1 MLFFPPSICFAA
13 SLLLTPSLAGP
24 IAFGNPTF
32 NTVRFGVPFPIQWYG
47 GDGTPVTII
56 LNSGHPAKLQP
67 VGSVTTGI
75 LSSPYT
81 WTPVAS
87 TVVRPG
93 VPYVLSIVQSGLT
106 NYSPF
111 FSIGARAA
119 APQLAPAI
127 RAPLPIG
134 TAGYYPLQ
142 KPMVHD
148 DPAIYPRNDATGG
161 ARRRDVATGT
171 IFPRNGPTGVAPS
184 TGTVS
189 ELFGTGG
196 GLPDATSGVW
206 STAVAAEPFSLATY
220 TPLYSTGTGT
230 ASLPAYATG
239 GRYINGTA
247 TGTVGRAAAY
257 EMTPTASSVAE
268 LCDQI
273 ESKGQHLNGCSNDAK
288 AIGADVRTMVVV
300 VSAACASLFFW
311 V

>member
-1 MLFFPPSICFAA
+1 M
-13 SLLLTPSLAGP
+13 
-24 IAFGNPTF
+24 
-32 NTVRFGVPFPIQWYG
+32 
-47 GDGTPVTII
+47 
-56 LNSGHPAKLQP
+56 
-67 VGSVTTGI
+67 
-75 LSSPYT
+75 
-81 WTPVAS
+81 
-87 TVVRPG
+87 
-93 VPYVLSIVQSGLT
+93 QSGLT

>member
-1 MLFFPPSICFAA
+1 
-13 SLLLTPSLAGP
+13 
-24 IAFGNPTF
+24 
-32 NTVRFGVPFPIQWYG
+32 
-47 GDGTPVTII
+47 
-56 LNSGHPAKLQP
+56 
-67 VGSVTTGI
+67 
-75 LSSPYT
+75 
-81 WTPVAS
+81 
-87 TVVRPG
+87 
-93 VPYVLSIVQSGLT
+93 
-106 NYSPF
+106 
-111 FSIGARAA
+111 
-119 APQLAPAI
+119 
-127 RAPLPIG
+127 
-134 TAGYYPLQ
+134 
-142 KPMVHD
+142 MVHD

-300 VSAACASLFFW
+300 VSAACALLFFW